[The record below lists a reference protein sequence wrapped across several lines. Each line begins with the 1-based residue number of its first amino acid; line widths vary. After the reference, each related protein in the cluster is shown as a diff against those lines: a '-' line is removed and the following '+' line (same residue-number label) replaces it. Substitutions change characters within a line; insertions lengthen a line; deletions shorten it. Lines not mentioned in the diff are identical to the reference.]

1 MMVVGPGERVLRV
14 AHVLIAAVELRSSGP
29 RDAYARSMISGQ
41 LWSLVTG
48 AVLSLAASV

>member
-29 RDAYARSMISGQ
+29 RDAYARSMISRR
-41 LWSLVTG
+41 LRSLATG
-48 AVLSLAASV
+48 AVLLAASV